1 MVAQI
6 LVKQA
11 AKRVDQVSTPLSQG
25 KRNNELPQCDKLI
38 EILKDYSIELSRKT
52 QSNMVVMFDALDECD
67 KTYFG
72 PMVKMIGK
80 LNKLGIRVYATAR
93 EHCDYALSQLEAKR
107 LKIQANVRDVEKYLV
122 KTWDDREPDV
132 TDPEFRNEI
141 VNEIAQGVDG
151 M

>member
-1 MVAQI
+1 MVARI

-11 AKRVDQVSTPLSQG
+11 ANWVVQVSTPLSQA
-25 KRNNELPQCDKLI
+25 KQKNELPQFDKLI
-38 EILKDYSIELSRKT
+38 EILKDYSIELPRKT

-67 KTYFG
+67 ERYFG
-72 PMVKMIGK
+72 QMVKLIRN

-107 LKIQANVRDVEKYLV
+107 LKIQAKVDDVEEYLFETL
-122 KTWDDREPDV
+122 KERETDR
-132 TDPEFRNEI
+132 TDPEFRKEI
-141 VNEIAQGVDG
+141 VNVIAQGIDG